1 MTSIPSYSSNP
12 PTLSTAQ
19 EVTDFHP
26 VKNHEP
32 GTELLKS
39 NPSIQHNDKNKMSTN
54 PTVSP
59 NSTLDPIAPTATP
72 QTATSQVQ
80 YNAYL
85 RSAQK
90 NSTTDPVRP
99 TNAMALDKKINLKR
113 RAQRKHIHRYDL
125 RLKIKAAKT
134 EDEEFPIL
142 QKALQRFI
150 EIILQA

>member
-1 MTSIPSYSSNP
+1 
-12 PTLSTAQ
+12 
-19 EVTDFHP
+19 
-26 VKNHEP
+26 
-32 GTELLKS
+32 
-39 NPSIQHNDKNKMSTN
+39 MSTN

-150 EIILQA
+150 EIILQADSTAINPPYFELDRNDKAIPRKIQSIGPRFYPILKKMLLMTFKS